1 MCGYRAGTMALMA
14 MNLRLA
20 PETDEKLATI
30 AAMDGAS
37 KQQVIAKL
45 IDERFE
51 RDAARQFA
59 ERELSA
65 FLDSRQDLMDRLRD
79 A

>member
-1 MCGYRAGTMALMA
+1 
-14 MNLRLA
+14 MNLRLT
-20 PETDEKLATI
+20 PEVDERLTSI

-37 KQQVIAKL
+37 KQQVIANL

-65 FLDSRQDLMDRLRD
+65 FFDSRQDLMDRLRD